1 MYNLKFSQKP
11 QIVKYYI
18 FQETDDLDGDLFK
31 GITKNNFS
39 KTMPAQ
45 NKPAS
50 IMARNKSNKKI

>member
-1 MYNLKFSQKP
+1 MINYLK
-11 QIVKYYI
+11 
-18 FQETDDLDGDLFK
+18 ETDDLDGDLFK

-50 IMARNKSNKKI
+50 IMARNKSNKHILLELIQLK